1 MHFERTRICTSRRRG
16 EERRGGEGLRPA
28 RVDRRV
34 GSATENRYDRA
45 VLGDGAL
52 GWVYEYKN
60 QKAITKSDAIATGLE
75 LGVQLRG
82 EWTHHGSR
90 TGRRVYGP
98 GSVHVISPAE
108 SYELTCKATRH
119 ETGLQVGFIVYPD
132 EVDGFAQEDA
142 DVVFQPAPTVDARF
156 FSFCRAFAENDVT
169 ESQAREEV
177 LRWVRAHLE
186 LVPSDPLVAAK
197 RALDRSFAN
206 ALYLRHI
213 AEIAGMKSEVVFSRK
228 FAARFGMTPIAYRKK
243 LRLNEAARLTWAR
256 PDLSISEIGALVG
269 FDDESYFHRAF
280 VVEHGMTPAQYG
292 RRRFLNASRA

>member
-1 MHFERTRICTSRRRG
+1 M
-16 EERRGGEGLRPA
+16 
-28 RVDRRV
+28 
-34 GSATENRYDRA
+34 

-52 GWVYEYKN
+52 GWIYEYVN
-60 QKAITKSDAIATGLE
+60 LAPITKRDAIATGLE

-82 EWTHHGSR
+82 EWKHHGSR
-90 TGRRVYGP
+90 TGARIYGP

-108 SYELTCKATRH
+108 RYELSCKATRH

-132 EVDGFAQEDA
+132 EIPGLAQDDA
-142 DVVFQPAPTVDARF
+142 DVVFVSSPAIDARF
-156 FSFCRAFAENDVT
+156 FDFCRAFAESEVT
-169 ESQAREEV
+169 ESQARDEV

-186 LVPSDPLVAAK
+186 LVPSDPLVVAK
-197 RALDRSFAN
+197 RALDRSFAH
-206 ALYLRHI
+206 ALYLRHV

-280 VVEHGMTPAQYG
+280 VAEHGMTPAQYG
-292 RRRFLNASRA
+292 RRRLLNADRA

>member
-1 MHFERTRICTSRRRG
+1 MT
-16 EERRGGEGLRPA
+16 
-28 RVDRRV
+28 
-34 GSATENRYDRA
+34 SATENRYDRK

-60 QKAITKSDAIATGLE
+60 QTAITKRDAIATGLE

-82 EWTHHGSR
+82 EWMHSGSR
-90 TGRRVYGP
+90 TGAAGYGP

-108 SYELTCKATRH
+108 RYELSCKATRH

-132 EVDGFAQEDA
+132 EIPGLANDEA
-142 DVVFQPAPTVDARF
+142 DVVFERSPSVDARF
-156 FSFCRAFAENDVT
+156 FDFCRAFAEGDMP
-169 ESQAREEV
+169 ESHAREEV

-186 LVPSDPLVAAK
+186 LVPSDPLVVAK
-197 RALDRSFAN
+197 RALDRSFSH

-213 AEIAGMKSEVVFSRK
+213 AELAGMKSDVVFSRK

-280 VVEHGMTPAQYG
+280 VAEHGMTPAQYG
-292 RRRFLNASRA
+292 RRRFLNAGRA

>member
-1 MHFERTRICTSRRRG
+1 VASPI
-16 EERRGGEGLRPA
+16 
-28 RVDRRV
+28 
-34 GSATENRYDRA
+34 ENRYDRA
-45 VLGDGAL
+45 VLGEGAL
-52 GWVYEYKN
+52 GWIYEYRNLTALEKR
-60 QKAITKSDAIATGLE
+60 DAIATGLE

-90 TGRRVYGP
+90 TGRRIYGP

-108 SYELTCKATRH
+108 RYELSCKATRL

-132 EVDGFAQEDA
+132 EIPGFVEREA
-142 DVVFQPAPTVDARF
+142 DVVFSSSPSVDDRF
-156 FSFCRAFAENDVT
+156 FDFCRAFAEGGVP
-169 ESQAREEV
+169 EAQARDEV
-177 LRWVRAHLE
+177 LRWVRANVE
-186 LVPSDPLVAAK
+186 RVASDPLVLAK
-197 RALDRSFAN
+197 RALDRSFTH

-213 AEIAGMKSEVVFSRK
+213 AEVAGMKSEVVFSRK

-280 VVEHGMTPAQYG
+280 VAEHGMTPAQYG
-292 RRRFLNASRA
+292 RRRLLNAGRA